1 MGLVEEAWNKGSVPL
16 AGGPALAGRVELN
29 LQQEVRF
36 PRSPGPK
43 HGVFKVVDGWLG
55 VAGSDYLTWLP
66 ARPLGKGVVT
76 R

>member
-16 AGGPALAGRVELN
+16 AGGLALAGRVELN
-29 LQQEVRF
+29 LQQEVLL

-43 HGVFKVVDGWLG
+43 HRVLKVVDGWLE
-55 VAGSDYLTWLP
+55 VDGSDYLAWLP
-66 ARPLGKGVVT
+66 ACPLGKGVVT